1 MNAIFRC
8 LQHKKDFSQKIRIFC
23 RLKFEATSGRL
34 YSGIYS
40 LGGVYAVNFL
50 CRSSSRRTPTS
61 TASEGRTG
69 VHTDGLNEQK
79 HKREISL

>member
-34 YSGIYS
+34 YPQPELAVCICTPLIDFGI
-40 LGGVYAVNFL
+40 NPKK
-50 CRSSSRRTPTS
+50 SR
-61 TASEGRTG
+61 E
-69 VHTDGLNEQK
+69 VIEQN
-79 HKREISL
+79 